1 MTMLSKN
8 TETSEVDSS
17 LSVAYKHERISEF

>member
-1 MTMLSKN
+1 MTILSKN

-17 LSVAYKHERISEF
+17 LSV

>member
-17 LSVAYKHERISEF
+17 LSV